1 MTIMKIKILTFANI
15 KNYTDDFLL
24 EIDNTDNTTLKILKE
39 KILETKPSIKE
50 IIDNVAFAINQEYCT
65 DDDHQINDLDEVA
78 LIPPV
83 SGG

>member
-1 MTIMKIKILTFANI
+1 MKIKILTFANI

-24 EIDNTDNTTLKILKE
+24 EIDNANTTTLAILKE
-39 KILETKPSIKE
+39 KILEREPSIKE
-50 IIDNVAFAINQEYCT
+50 IINNVAFAVNQEYCS
-65 DDDHQINDLDEVA
+65 DNNHQINDLDEVA

>member
-1 MTIMKIKILTFANI
+1 MSVIAPKFRLA
-15 KNYTDDFLL
+15 YFL
-24 EIDNTDNTTLKILKE
+24 KA
-39 KILETKPSIKE
+39 

-65 DDDHQINDLDEVA
+65 DENHLINNLDEVA